1 MLKLQRFCSGS
12 RSGAADRPGQGGLLA
27 VAAAASLLAGCVQ
40 SAGLPDLGECA
51 DLPDTNLYEYGQIG
65 IGTCLASPSDLQVR
79 PDPRDPAN
87 YFVVA
92 VNSNAYS
99 NFSGSSVLAI
109 DASTIDLTCPVNGLH
124 EVEAFSLG
132 MQEFAGRLAVDE
144 ARNLGL
150 LSARV
155 NGQFDGN
162 LNDVVFTLDME
173 DPRAMGFHDAGPRR
187 WGPFRYVQVAADPW
201 SVRIN
206 PWDGRAY
213 VLGLT
218 NHTIA
223 ALDLV
228 ADPIQFLD
236 LRGELSVTSADFT
249 DGDGSGSAPD
259 FTITGI
265 FPLEIED
272 EVLSITFQEGTTRLY
287 FATED
292 RDGFSELHAANSG
305 DGVTF
310 APFAGGA
317 VVEPSNDW
325 AVGGILDGAVGFFG
339 DGQAALMTG
348 LDADGVRS
356 IGRMSAADNALDWTV
371 ANTPVIV
378 PSSDASVW
386 DADGVF
392 DPDWIDDGTT
402 VDVYF
407 SGGAGWGT
415 AIGHSAGSSF
425 GSLAR
430 AGDEA
435 LPDGAFGQVLT
446 ASDAGWDSGA
456 VFAPAII
463 EDGVTGRLHLYYAG
477 HDGVAVG
484 DLPGATSIGLATAP
498 DRVTFTRTDRG
509 LEGTSVVLA
518 PGDAGAW
525 DSLAVA
531 WPSVFFDN
539 GRWQMWYRGTDGVT
553 WQVGRA
559 TSIDGYNW
567 TKDPRNPI
575 AAEDVEVPVGTDA
588 PLRAFA
594 QKVSPRSGY
603 QVTGEVSGDVPALAF
618 EGEEFVNTVTPLSFL
633 VVGGQALGRGP
644 TGEYDQDGAAAAS
657 RLEDT
662 DLVFYEGVQGT
673 RTVLAAGRDLGA
685 GVERLGA
692 VYAEGWTG
700 ALEGLNGEEP
710 SLALHDP
717 DVRPGTDAAVVAFS
731 ADQRIAIGQVPLVD
745 GLPTTLRPLA
755 EGFVLSASADETL
768 FDSSGVTNPS
778 LLLDGHDGAIRL
790 AYEGARGD
798 VTAIGIAVGATPDGE
813 LLRPETATF
822 PRGPAGTWDDA
833 SVGSPSLLW
842 DAETEQ
848 YRLWYLG
855 SDGAVV
861 RVGYATSADGV
872 TWDRLTDDE
881 GSTIPVF
888 EPEALAFLGEDG
900 IEGIRVRALSSGRLE
915 MWFWGSLDGVPRVGR
930 AVSEDGIGWS
940 TLQNPTTAGDTF
952 TLTTRAGDSDASTA
966 IHLGEPE
973 RSGEDPDTIV
983 YAGGY
988 RVHGAGVT
996 DLVISPDGRF
1006 GVVSNK
1012 NSDFVIVVDLQ
1023 DDSSDEWT
1031 DANAYGVEAAFRIP
1045 QRYGVVGT
1053 RAMAFSP
1060 DGTRLHLTLA
1070 PLIVSEAGQ
1079 PEFTTGTEGLITLDW
1094 TQVEDNAE
1102 SVLLLDDIVLS
1113 WAPLARGREE
1123 DVGYRTDT
1131 SVGANGLAL
1140 NAAGTRAYVANANDN
1155 SLWVIALDTG
1165 ARGTVIERV
1174 RALDESPTEVV
1185 LSPDERLAFVSHYLG
1200 QDRNLVVNSTI
1211 AVIDVD
1217 ESSPTF
1223 GEVLTRL
1230 TNLDSRSDRGCE

>member
-1 MLKLQRFCSGS
+1 VLKLQRFRLGS
-12 RSGAADRPGQGGLLA
+12 RSGSAARPKQGVS
-27 VAAAASLLAGCVQ
+27 VAALAAASVLAGCV
-40 SAGLPDLGECA
+40 SNAGLPDLGACA
-51 DLPDTNLYEYGQIG
+51 DLPDANLYEYGQIG
-65 IGTCLASPSDLQVR
+65 IGTCLASPSDLQIR

-87 YFVVA
+87 HFVVA
-92 VNSNAYS
+92 VNANAYS

-109 DASTIDLTCPVNGLH
+109 DASTIDLTCPVNGMH
-124 EVEAFSLG
+124 EVEAFPLE

-144 ARNLGL
+144 SRGLGL

-162 LNDVVFTLDME
+162 LNDVVFTLDMS
-173 DPRAMGFHDAGPRR
+173 DPRALGFHDAGPRR
-187 WGPFRYVQVAADPW
+187 WGPFRYIQVAADPW

-236 LRGELSVTSADFT
+236 LQGELSITSAEFHDV
-249 DGDGSGSAPD
+249 DGSGSAPD
-259 FTITGI
+259 FTVTGI
-265 FPLEIED
+265 FPGEIED
-272 EVLSITFQEGTTRLY
+272 EILSLTFQEGTTRLY
-287 FATED
+287 FAAD
-292 RDGFSELHAANSG
+292 DGAGLSALHAANSG

-310 APFAGGA
+310 APFTSGP
-317 VVEPSNDW
+317 VVEPGTDW

-348 LDADGVRS
+348 IDGDGVRS
-356 IGRMSAADNALDWTV
+356 VGRMSASANALDWTV
-371 ANTPVIV
+371 ATAAVLS
-378 PSSDASVW
+378 PSTDGSVW
-386 DADGVF
+386 DASGVF
-392 DPDWIDDGTT
+392 DPDWIDDGSA

-407 SGGAGWGT
+407 SGGDGWGT
-415 AIGHSAGSSF
+415 AIGHATGSSF
-425 GSLAR
+425 ASLTR

-435 LPDGAFGQVLT
+435 LDDGAFGQVL
-446 ASDAGWDSGA
+446 AAADGSWDSAA
-456 VFAPAII
+456 VFGPAII
-463 EDGVTGRLHLYYAG
+463 EDGVTGRLHLYYSG
-477 HDGVAVG
+477 HDGAAVG
-484 DLPGATSIGLATAP
+484 DLPGAPSIGLATAP

-509 LEGTSVVLA
+509 IGASSVVLA

-525 DSLAVA
+525 DSLGVA

-559 TSIDGYNW
+559 TSIDGFTW

-575 AAEDVEVPVGTDA
+575 AADGVEVPVDADA

-603 QVTGEVSGDVPALAF
+603 QVSGEVSGDVPALAF
-618 EGEEFVNTVTPLSFL
+618 EGDEFLNTVTPLSFL

-657 RLEDT
+657 RLGDT
-662 DLVFYEGVQGT
+662 DLVFYEAVQGT
-673 RTVLAAGRDLGA
+673 RRVLGAGRDLGA
-685 GVERLGA
+685 GVDRLGA
-692 VYAEGWTG
+692 VHGEGWTG
-700 ALEGLNGEEP
+700 SLEGLNGDQPSIALREP
-710 SLALHDP
+710 DA
-717 DVRPGTDAAVVAFS
+717 REGTDAAVVAFKTDRGIS
-731 ADQRIAIGQVPLVD
+731 IGQVPLVD
-745 GLPTTLRPLA
+745 GVPTTLQPLA
-755 EGFVLSASADETL
+755 PEVVLSASSEETL
-768 FDSSGVTNPS
+768 FDSTDVSNPS
-778 LLLDGHDGAIRL
+778 LLLEGHDGAVRL

-798 VTAIGIAVGATPDGE
+798 VTAIGIAVGATPDGSF
-813 LLRPETATF
+813 LRPETATF

-833 SVGSPSLLW
+833 SVGSPTLLW
-842 DAETEQ
+842 DGDAGL

-855 SDGAVV
+855 SDGAIF
-861 RVGYATSADGV
+861 RVGYATSPDGV
-872 TWDRLTDDE
+872 TWDRLSDGE
-881 GSTIPVF
+881 GTTIPVF
-888 EPEALAFLGEDG
+888 DPVALAFLGEDG
-900 IEGIRVRALSSGRLE
+900 VEGIRVRALPSGRLE

-952 TLTTRAGDSDASTA
+952 TMTTRAGDSDASTA

-973 RSGEDPDTIV
+973 RSGEDPDSIV
-983 YAGGY
+983 FAGGY

-996 DLVISPDGRF
+996 DMLISPDGQF

-1012 NSDFVIVVDLQ
+1012 NSDFVTVVDLR
-1023 DDSSDEWT
+1023 DDSTDEWT
-1031 DANAYGVEAAFRIP
+1031 DANAFAVEAAFRIP

-1060 DGTRLHLTLA
+1060 DGTKLHLTLA

-1079 PEFTTGTEGLITLDW
+1079 PEFTTGVDGLITLDW
-1094 TQVEDNAE
+1094 TQVQDNAE
-1102 SVLLLDDIVLS
+1102 SVLLLDDTVLS

-1131 SVGANGLAL
+1131 SVGANGLTL
-1140 NAAGTRAYVANANDN
+1140 NADGTRAYVVNANDN
-1155 SLWVIALDTG
+1155 SMWVIALDTG

-1174 RALDESPTEVV
+1174 RALDESPTEVA
-1185 LSPDERLAFVSHYLG
+1185 LSPDERLAYVSHYLG

-1217 ESSPTF
+1217 EASPTF